1 MKLATE
7 LQDRTLRWDGVSI
20 IQSTD
25 ITKYLLLGVPADKLR
40 VTEINDEVERFNMQ
54 VRTHD
59 VLKVNGDEPISL
71 GMAYQIP
78 ERYRQLDLLEY
89 FGGCFETKAH
99 RYSEDQQEQAFN
111 RISDELMEVE
121 RRGMVEFL
129 QTVIYILDTFR
140 EHDVVWGVGRG
151 SSCACYLLYLAG
163 LHLVDCIK
171 LDIPMSEFFHD

>member
-1 MKLATE
+1 MKLKTE

-20 IQSTD
+20 IPPDD
-25 ITKYLLLGVPADKLR
+25 ITRYLLLGVPANKLR
-40 VTEINDEVERFNMQ
+40 VHTSDDEVERFNMQ
-54 VRTHD
+54 VRSVDMIHVDT
-59 VLKVNGDEPISL
+59 DEPVSL

-78 ERYRQLDLLEY
+78 PEYRNLDLLEWMA
-89 FGGCFETKAH
+89 GRFEGIAH
-99 RYSEDQQEQAFN
+99 RYTDAEQELAFT
-111 RISDELMEVE
+111 RIADELQEVE
-121 RRGMVEFL
+121 CRGMVEFL

-140 EHDVVWGVGRG
+140 GNNVVWGVGRG